1 VLFILYIINHPSNLG
16 NCYLYQKL
24 ELEIGD
30 LHDAIFKFRKL
41 LLMSEIEIGDCMMLS
56 SRIGTVGIGIVLYIN
71 LIFFITL
78 KNVYQAFVPFG
89 LIFFL
94 VL

>member
-1 VLFILYIINHPSNLG
+1 
-16 NCYLYQKL
+16 
-24 ELEIGD
+24 
-30 LHDAIFKFRKL
+30 
-41 LLMSEIEIGDCMMLS
+41 MSEIEIGDCMMLS
-56 SRIGTVGIGIVLYIN
+56 SRIGTVGIRIVLYIN